1 MKKIFIYSL
10 IAFLLLSLSATVV
23 LAGTAQDIATGGLE
37 ATNAQAGLSEGDPA
51 TTIGAAL
58 GVLLNILSLIFL
70 IICVYAGVTWM
81 TANGEPENIRKARSM
96 LIQGAIGL
104 AVTLAAYAF
113 TAFVLERINTAV
125 IGG

>member
-1 MKKIFIYSL
+1 MKKVLIY
-10 IAFLLLSLSATVV
+10 FLLLSVFWCAGVAYVSA
-23 LAGTAQDIATGGLE
+23 ATAQDIAKGGLD
-37 ATNAQAGLSEGDPA
+37 ATNAKVGLAEGDPA

-81 TANGEPENIRKARSM
+81 TASGEKDNIAKARSM
-96 LIQGAIGL
+96 LIQGSIGL

-113 TAFVLERINTAV
+113 TAFVVDRISTAV
-125 IGG
+125 IK